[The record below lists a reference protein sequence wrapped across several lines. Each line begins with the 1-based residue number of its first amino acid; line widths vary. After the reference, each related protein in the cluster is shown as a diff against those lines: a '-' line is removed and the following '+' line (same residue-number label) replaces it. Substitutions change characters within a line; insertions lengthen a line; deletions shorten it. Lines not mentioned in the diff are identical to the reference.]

1 MKIEVSEF
9 YKQKGY
15 TSCSTQNDGVD
26 GRKCI
31 RLYGPN
37 GMRKHMLYSKYVYT
51 SYYKCDIPDGDEV
64 DHINGNKFDDR
75 LENLQVISGVY
86 NKQKDHPKKEMVI
99 LKCSNPN
106 CGKEFL
112 FLKRNLSTH
121 PNPCCCKKCAYH
133 KQKLLSVTSPN
144 NKINNLNLESIKKDI
159 EDGLKQS
166 EIAAKHNVS
175 VSTLKRF
182 IWSHGIYMGKRKPS
196 RQKI

>member
-1 MKIEVSEF
+1 MGLMEWE
-9 YKQKGY
+9 
-15 TSCSTQNDGVD
+15 
-26 GRKCI
+26 
-31 RLYGPN
+31 
-37 GMRKHMLYSKYVYT
+37 KHMLYSKYVYT

-75 LENLQVISGVY
+75 LENLQIISGVY

-133 KQKLLSVTSPN
+133 KQN
-144 NKINNLNLESIKKDI
+144 YY
-159 EDGLKQS
+159 Q
-166 EIAAKHNVS
+166 
-175 VSTLKRF
+175 
-182 IWSHGIYMGKRKPS
+182 
-196 RQKI
+196 